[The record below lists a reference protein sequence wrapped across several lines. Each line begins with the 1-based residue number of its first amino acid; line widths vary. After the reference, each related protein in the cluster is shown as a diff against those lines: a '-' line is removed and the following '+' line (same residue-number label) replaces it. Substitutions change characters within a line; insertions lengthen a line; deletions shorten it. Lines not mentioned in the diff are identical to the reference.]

1 MSSSPLHRGDFVWCA
16 FPEGEHPDVPSQHR
30 HIAYVVTVADP
41 TGAQTEHR
49 AMVAYTTSQPWPLAA
64 QRPGVVPF
72 ALDRARALGQQHPFV
87 LHLWRAAIVPVT
99 PEWFPLLSAPDAG
112 VVGRA
117 SEALKRELEAKLKD
131 VLTRHRGSMDVLGPD
146 RPRR

>member
-16 FPEGEHPDVPSQHR
+16 FPEGEHPDIPNQHR
-30 HIAYVVTVADP
+30 HIGYVLTVADP
-41 TGAQTEHR
+41 TGAQSEHR

-64 QRPGVVPF
+64 QRP
-72 ALDRARALGQQHPFV
+72 
-87 LHLWRAAIVPVT
+87 
-99 PEWFPLLSAPDAG
+99 DAG

-117 SEALKRELEAKLKD
+117 SEALKRKLEAKLKD